1 MFAEKPAHTPPFR
14 QVQSNPFAS
23 TEFTTRKTDFGR
35 ISNLGTL
42 SRSRSEKGSV
52 NRNRPKTYEF
62 RLSSRRRVTFT
73 LRNRRILEPLNLNLD
88 GANNI
93 RVDLFRSN
101 SSGRRFLFEVQPRDE
116 RSRRLTLNQGTYRL
130 RLRSG
135 GTRRS
140 ALDFRLSLRPS
151 STRSFD
157 PFF

>member
-1 MFAEKPAHTPPFR
+1 MFAEKPAHTHPFR

-42 SRSRSEKGSV
+42 GRSRSEKGSV
-52 NRNRPKTYEF
+52 NRNRPRTYEF

-93 RVDLFRSN
+93 RVDLFRN
-101 SSGRRFLFEVQPRDE
+101 NGERRSLFEVQPRDE

-140 ALDFRLSLRPS
+140 SLDFRLSLRTS